1 MSTDRR
7 TFLERIAMGAISIP
21 AIDALRHSSTPFD
34 ALPNTAVADW
44 DLSWTGK
51 LKSQNRAIF
60 DVPEVE
66 QGYGVWRAIGTRRQY
81 QEVLKRPLDMV
92 LVLRHNGIALAMNQ
106 AFWEKYNV
114 GTDKKVLDPLT
125 NQPTTRNPVVD
136 RTGANALPEPF
147 STFAL
152 EPFIAS
158 GGIVLACAL
167 AFQECIGRV
176 KEGDKVDDAEAER
189 RAKSYLV
196 PGVIL
201 QPSGVFAAL
210 LAQDNGCRYVRAS

>member
-7 TFLERIAMGAISIP
+7 SFLERITLGAMGAGALQFLP
-21 AIDALRHSSTPFD
+21 GERLAALR
-34 ALPNTAVADW
+34 LPADGW
-44 DLSWTGK
+44 DFTWTGR
-51 LKSQNRAIF
+51 LKNQSRAVF
-60 DVPEVE
+60 DVPEIE

-81 QEVLKRPLDMV
+81 QEVLKKPLDMV

-114 GTDKKVLDPLT
+114 GTDKKALDPLT

-136 RTGANALPEPF
+136 RTGPNALPEPF
-147 STFAL
+147 SGFAL
-152 EPFIAS
+152 EPFIAG
-158 GGIVLACAL
+158 GGIVLGCAL

-176 KEGDKVDDAEAER
+176 KEADKVDDAEAEK
-189 RAKSYLV
+189 RAKSMLV

-210 LAQDNGCRYVRAS
+210 LAQESGCRYVRAS